1 MRIEKL
7 FKVLVV
13 GGSVLTV
20 GCGADPGKPA
30 EGRAVVAATADV
42 PVVDVAAAADV
53 AAAVDVAVAD
63 VVSADAVA
71 VDAGAADAPEAG
83 VLAWLSW
90 I

>member
-20 GCGADPGKPA
+20 GCGAEPGKPA

-42 PVVDVAAAADV
+42 PVVDVAAAA
-53 AAAVDVAVAD
+53 DVAVAD

>member
-20 GCGADPGKPA
+20 GCGAEPGKPA
-30 EGRAVVAATADV
+30 EGRAVVAATGDV
-42 PVVDVAAAADV
+42 PVVDVAAAA
-53 AAAVDVAVAD
+53 DVAVAD